1 MLIFAAMSERPE
13 YIDLR
18 KSYRISITEGIFAQI
33 SGTLG
38 GAGSV
43 FLTKF
48 AVLLGATPFQ
58 FGVLGAIGQLSQIF
72 QPVGVVLTRRKSER
86 KPITLWLL
94 TLGRLMVVPF
104 GFLPFIF
111 PNNIA
116 IWFFLGLFMLGSSFG
131 AVGVNTWIAWFSD
144 LVPLRI
150 RGRFLSRRS
159 QYLMVAGIATGYLF
173 GAFLDIFDSEPGFI
187 ALWMKGFLTFPKT
200 LPENAIKY
208 ALMLIFLLSAIAG
221 IISIMILRKQP
232 ERPKDVEHESI
243 SELLIT
249 PLRDKNFRRLMVYG
263 LWWMAAIGIGAPFW
277 QPFMIGHLKMSVV
290 MIQIYA
296 TISVLS
302 GISTL
307 RLWGIFIDKFGNK
320 TAMRF
325 AIVLG
330 CINPLIWLFATPST
344 YWIIYFEAAFS
355 GIMWSG
361 ANIVALNFVLAIAP
375 PKRRQVYSGVYGAF
389 SGVAMMTTMLLSG
402 AFLPRAMEIGGLHLE
417 PEQVLFGLTGIARL
431 TAEIPLTWIKE
442 PRSVSFRDTLLQAT
456 SFAKVQ
462 IASLARFFNGG
473 QK

>member
-1 MLIFAAMSERPE
+1 MSTRPD
-13 YIDLR
+13 YTDLR

-72 QPVGVVLTRRKSER
+72 QPVGVILTRKRVER
-86 KPITLWLL
+86 KPITLALL
-94 TLGRLMVVPF
+94 TAGRLLIIPF
-104 GFLPFIF
+104 GLLPFLF
-111 PNNIA
+111 SDSVA
-116 IWFFLGLFMLGSSFG
+116 IWMFLGLFMLGSSLS
-131 AVGVNTWIAWFSD
+131 AVGVNTWIAWISD

-150 RGRFLSRRS
+150 RGRFFSRRS
-159 QYLMVAGIATGYLF
+159 QFLMVAGILTGYVF
-173 GAFLDIFDSEPGFI
+173 GAFLDIFDSEPGAF
-187 ALWMKGFLTFPKT
+187 ARWLKGVLPFPEV
-200 LPENAIKY
+200 LPDSSIKY
-208 ALMLIFLLSAIAG
+208 AMLSIFVISALAG
-221 IISIMILRKQP
+221 LVSILILRKQP
-232 ERPKDVEHESI
+232 ERPKEAELESV
-243 SELLIT
+243 SELLIS
-249 PLRDKNFRRLMVYG
+249 PLRDKNFRRLMLYG

-277 QPFMIGHLKMSVV
+277 QPFMIGHLQMSVV
-290 MIQIYA
+290 LIQVYA
-296 TISVLS
+296 TISVIA

-325 AIVLG
+325 AIILG
-330 CINPLIWLFATPST
+330 GINPLIWLFATPET
-344 YWIIYFEAAFS
+344 FWIIYLEAALS

-402 AFLPRAMEIGGLHLE
+402 AFLPKAMDITGLHLE
-417 PEQVLFGLTGIARL
+417 PEQVLFALTGIARL
-431 TAEIPLTWIKE
+431 TAEIPLTWIHE
-442 PRSVSFRDTLLQAT
+442 PKAVPFRQTLVQAAT
-456 SFAKVQ
+456 FAKVR
-462 IASLARFFNGG
+462 IAWLARIFTSGG
-473 QK
+473 K

>member
-1 MLIFAAMSERPE
+1 MKKHPE
-13 YIDLR
+13 YTDLR

-72 QPVGVVLTRRKSER
+72 QPVGVILTRKRVER
-86 KPITLWLL
+86 KPITLALL
-94 TLGRLMVVPF
+94 TAGRLLIIPF
-104 GFLPFIF
+104 GLLPFLF
-111 PNNIA
+111 PDAVA
-116 IWFFLGLFMLGSSFG
+116 IWMFLGIFMLGSSLS
-131 AVGVNTWIAWFSD
+131 AVGVNTWIAWISD

-150 RGRFLSRRS
+150 RGRFFSRRS
-159 QYLMVAGIATGYLF
+159 QFLMVAGIATGYFF
-173 GAFLDIFDSEPGFI
+173 GAFLDIFDSEPGAFARWLKEI
-187 ALWMKGFLTFPKT
+187 FQFPEFLT
-200 LPENAIKY
+200 ESSIKY
-208 ALMLIFLLSAIAG
+208 AMLSIFVISAVAG
-221 IISIMILRKQP
+221 LASVLILRKQP
-232 ERPKDVEHESI
+232 ERPKEAEPESVR
-243 SELLIT
+243 ELLLT
-249 PLRDKNFRRLMVYG
+249 PLRDSNFRRLMLYG

-277 QPFMIGHLKMSVV
+277 QPFMIGHLQMSVV
-290 MIQIYA
+290 LIQVYA
-296 TISVLS
+296 TISVIA

-325 AIVLG
+325 AIILG
-330 CINPLIWLFATPST
+330 GINPLIWLFATPET
-344 YWIIYFEAAFS
+344 FWIIYLEAALS

-402 AFLPRAMEIGGLHLE
+402 AFLPKAMNIAGLPLE
-417 PEQVLFGLTGIARL
+417 PEQVLFGITGVARL
-431 TAEIPLTWIKE
+431 TAEIPLTWIHE
-442 PRSVSFRDTLLQAT
+442 PKAVPFRQTLVQAAT
-456 SFAKVQ
+456 FAKVR
-462 IASLARFFNGG
+462 IAWFARIFTSGG
-473 QK
+473 K